1 VAPQTVRDT
10 LLFAVPQT
18 ALGRKFKSVLV
29 RCEIMTSYR
38 RALAVVVVCV
48 GLSAGCLGF
57 LTGAQALEFSANET
71 VVSDAAL
78 EEAGYQEAGNQTVR
92 NVVQVGV
99 AGQQRQ
105 VNLTSYLYTY
115 NRSVSASDLNA
126 SGFGAL
132 SGEAG
137 ARESPGGEGASSE
150 DTDVPLGNTSS
161 PVSFSVLAMPNARVG
176 GQSVHPLSRVSTD
189 RLARRF
195 LSTGGGSVSFE
206 GNHTVESLGGQRTV
220 STFRFEGN
228 GSTEATDGLVHVAS
242 FDTGSDYVIV
252 FGAHPAVLDEQD
264 RIDTLIAGLEQS
276 AS

>member
-1 VAPQTVRDT
+1 
-10 LLFAVPQT
+10 
-18 ALGRKFKSVLV
+18 
-29 RCEIMTSYR
+29 MTRYR
-38 RALAVVVVCV
+38 RALAVAVVCV

-78 EEAGYQEAGNQTVR
+78 EETGYQEAGNQTVR

-105 VNLTSYLYTY
+105 VNLTSYLYRY
-115 NRSVSASDLNA
+115 NRSVTASDLNA

-137 ARESPGGEGASSE
+137 ARESPSGGGGEGASGE

-220 STFRFEGN
+220 STFRVEGN

-242 FDTGSDYVIV
+242 FDTGSDYVIL